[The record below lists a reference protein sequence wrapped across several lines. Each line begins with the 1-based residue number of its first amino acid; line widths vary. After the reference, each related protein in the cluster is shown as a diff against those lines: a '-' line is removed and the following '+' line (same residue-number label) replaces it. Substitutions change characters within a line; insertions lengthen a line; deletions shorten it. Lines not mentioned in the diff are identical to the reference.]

1 MKTNRIDEKVIWTG
15 RPAWSRYIFLW
26 FFTVVFAGRMALSL
40 RIGHWGSAMIFGA
53 GAILFIA
60 LGLFQHQTT
69 RYRITRKA
77 VYRSKG
83 MMGKD
88 EYRFP
93 LMEIDSAS
101 VQGNVLDRLFGT
113 GTLVLNLK
121 GGRIERLDGII
132 DPEVVSLKLEALL
145 TPLSQAVG

>member
-1 MKTNRIDEKVIWTG
+1 MKTNRTDEKVIWTG
-15 RPAWSRYIFLW
+15 RPAWSQYIFLW
-26 FFTVVFAGRMALSL
+26 FFTVVFAGRMALSF
-40 RIGHWGSAMIFGA
+40 RMGQWSSAVIFGA
-53 GAILFIA
+53 GAVLFIA
-60 LGLFQHQTT
+60 LALFQRQTT
-69 RYRITRKA
+69 RYRITREA

-93 LMEIDSAS
+93 LIEIGSAE

-121 GGRIERLDGII
+121 GERIERLDGIK
-132 DPEVVSLKLEALL
+132 DPEVVSLKLEALR